1 MASVKNMKLFSKM
14 LLISIVP
21 LVLLG
26 AALQIINYVMSE
38 KNFGELSKRVESTLN
53 QISQDSITELSS
65 VSEQSAR
72 DLLQEIRIAI
82 GGSLQPGEAAK
93 FLNLAKQQVTL
104 EQLKEFSFYG
114 PDGTLEL
121 SSNEATTRRTVP
133 ADILQQARSSQNLI
147 AVGNDEKSH
156 SLCFYQPLF
165 VDMDM
170 HRMNPEYQIGQMYGM
185 LFVEM
190 SKDRILSSIQK
201 QRERI
206 TTEVNDHRIQAE
218 SVLARNFWTSLG
230 VEAAFLAVTALLIIP
245 IAQRT
250 VVRPMRKA
258 ISANQEIAEFL
269 SSAADQFS
277 SASESIAHGAN
288 EQAAGLRETSSS
300 LDEMTSMTKNNADNA
315 SHANQLASEARQ
327 VAQTGVAAIQTMSE
341 AMKDIQ
347 TSADTTARIIKVI
360 DEIAFQTNLL
370 ALNAAVEAARAG
382 EAGKGFAVVAEEVRN
397 LAMRSAEA
405 AKETAGMIQASVQ
418 QAQKGVEISNN
429 VNKTLSEIADRVS
442 KTADIVNEITTASQ
456 EQAQTI
462 EQINT
467 AITQMDAVTQQNA
480 ANSEETASSARE
492 LNYQSLQLKKTVDD
506 LIQMVG
512 ASTSAGVSHRR
523 TVHAASAARLQNHE
537 QDSLDDFEDSRHLD
551 TVSTR

>member
-1 MASVKNMKLFSKM
+1 MASRTNMKLFSKM

-38 KNFGELSKRVESTLN
+38 KNFGELSTRVESTLN
-53 QISQDSITELSS
+53 QISQESITELSS

-82 GGSLQPGEAAK
+82 GGSLQPGEATK

-121 SSNEATTRRTVP
+121 SSNENTSRRTVP
-133 ADILQQARSSQNLI
+133 ADILQQAKNSQTLI
-147 AVGNDEKSH
+147 AVGNDEKSQ

-165 VDMDM
+165 VDIDM
-170 HRMNPEYQIGQMYGM
+170 HRMNPDYQIGQFYGM

-206 TTEVNDHRIQAE
+206 TAEVNDHRTQAE
-218 SVLARNFWTSLG
+218 SVLARNFWTSLV
-230 VEAAFLAVTALLIIP
+230 VEVAFIAVTALLIIP

-327 VAQTGVAAIQTMSE
+327 VAQTGVAAIQTMSQ

-462 EQINT
+462 EQINA

-512 ASTSAGVSHRR
+512 AATSAAASQYRSVQ
-523 TVHAASAARLQNHE
+523 AASAARSQE
-537 QDSLDDFEDSRHLD
+537 EAQDSFDDFENSRHRNA
-551 TVSTR
+551 VSAR